1 MFRLKTMKNKIYI
14 FLILL
19 LTTAVFAQQKQVT
32 TSIDTTKNKIGAEF
46 KLTLKTN
53 VDTLSKVVFPNAKS
67 FGALEVIQSYPIDTI
82 RKNDRYELVKK
93 YGLTQ
98 FDSGK
103 YTIPSVKI
111 LINNKA
117 FLSDSLKV
125 EVANVQVDTLKQK
138 MYDIKDIVPAN
149 NGIGDWWKY
158 LLALL
163 LIVGIA
169 ALIYWYIKKRQ
180 KEKIEE
186 EIYKTPIE
194 KATSL
199 LNNLEKKEL
208 WQHGEVKAY
217 YSELTDIVR
226 NYIEEA
232 IDIPAMESTTSELIE
247 GLKTASQK
255 KKMKLSKET
264 IDSLFVVLKQAD
276 LVKFAKSKPM
286 DFEITEDRK
295 KIERAIVTLDKAIP
309 VVVENADEMLLN
321 EMQRQEQ
328 LKRELKKRRNK
339 RIIITAVSVFLL
351 LFVTTT
357 YFVATKGFDY
367 VIDNVFGNSSK
378 ELLEGEWI
386 KSEYGNPSVRVET
399 PKVLKRVDLTKT
411 LPKNGMALIK
421 EMQSFA
427 YGSLSNNFYI
437 MVSTLQYK
445 QDPSASEQAKQTQID
460 LAKSLDGALKA
471 MESQGAQNMIVKQED
486 FETKE
491 GIKGIKGYGT
501 FSKIDGE
508 NKNSTKLY
516 YEVLIFSQ
524 EGGLQQIMIVHE
536 EGDKYANE
544 ISDRILASVE
554 LQNTK
559 Q

>member
-1 MFRLKTMKNKIYI
+1 MKKILIY
-14 FLILL
+14 FLF
-19 LTTAVFAQQKQVT
+19 TTTVFAQQKQVT
-32 TSIDTTKNKIGAEF
+32 TTIDTTKNKIGAEF

-53 VDTLSKVVFPNAKS
+53 VDTLSTVFFPNARN

-98 FDSGK
+98 FDSGR
-103 YTIPSVKI
+103 YMIPGLKI
-111 LINNKA
+111 LINKKV
-117 FLSDSLKV
+117 FLSDSIQV

-138 MYDIKDIVPAN
+138 MYDIKDIIPAN
-149 NGIGDWWKY
+149 EGIGDWWKY
-158 LLALL
+158 LLVLL
-163 LIVGIA
+163 LIGGVG
-169 ALIYWYIKKRQ
+169 ALIYWYNKKRQ

-208 WQHGEVKAY
+208 WQHGEVKEY
-217 YSELTDIVR
+217 YSQLTDIVR

-232 IDIPAMESTTSELIE
+232 IEIPAMESTTSELIE
-247 GLKTASQK
+247 GLQMASQK

-264 IDSLFVVLKQAD
+264 IDNLFVVLKQAD
-276 LVKFAKSKPM
+276 LVKFAKSKPL

-309 VVVENADEMLLN
+309 VVTENQDEMLLN

-328 LKRELKKRRNK
+328 LKRELEKKKRK
-339 RIIITAVSVFLL
+339 RIITVITSVLILIFVITAFFTV
-351 LFVTTT
+351 
-357 YFVATKGFDY
+357 TKGFDY
-367 VIDNVFGNSSK
+367 VVDNVFGNDSK
-378 ELLEGEWI
+378 ELLEGQWI
-386 KSEYGNPSVRVET
+386 SSEYGSPIMRMKTPEVLVRT
-399 PKVLKRVDLTKT
+399 DLQKI

-421 EMQSFA
+421 DMQSFA
-427 YGSLSNNFYI
+427 YGSFKDNFYI
-437 MVSTLQYK
+437 LVSTLHYK
-445 QDPSASEQAKQTQID
+445 QTANAEGQVEQAPID
-460 LAKSLDGALKA
+460 LSKSLESALQSLEA
-471 MESQGAQNMIVKQED
+471 QGAQNMIVKQED
-486 FETKE
+486 FETNE
-491 GIKGIKGYGT
+491 GAVKGVKGYGT
-501 FSKIDGE
+501 FSKIDGDT
-508 NKNSTKLY
+508 KSSTKFY
-516 YEVLIFSQ
+516 YETLIFSQ
-524 EGGLQQIMIVHE
+524 EGGLQQIIIVHE

-544 ISDRILASVE
+544 ISDRILSSVE

>member
-1 MFRLKTMKNKIYI
+1 MKK
-14 FLILL
+14 ILL
-19 LTTAVFAQQKQVT
+19 YILFTTAVFGQQKQVT

-53 VDTLSKVVFPNAKS
+53 VDTLSKVVFPNVKN
-67 FGALEVIQSYPIDTI
+67 FGPLEVIMSYPIDTI

-103 YTIPSVKI
+103 YTIPSIKI
-111 LINNKA
+111 LINKKA
-117 FLSDSLKV
+117 FLTDSIKV
-125 EVANVQVDTLKQK
+125 EVANVLVDTLKQK

-149 NGIGDWWKY
+149 EGMGDWWKY
-158 LLALL
+158 LLFVL
-163 LIVGIA
+163 LISAIA
-169 ALIYWYIKKRQ
+169 AGIYWYIKKQQ
-180 KEKIEE
+180 KQKIDE

-194 KATSL
+194 KATNL

-208 WQHGEVKAY
+208 WQHGEIKAY

-247 GLKTASQK
+247 GLKNASKK
-255 KKMKLSKET
+255 KKMKLSQET

-276 LVKFAKSKPM
+276 LVKFAKSKPL

-295 KIERAIVTLDKAIP
+295 KIERTIVTLDKAIP
-309 VVVENADEMLLN
+309 VAVENNEELLLN
-321 EMQRQEQ
+321 EMQRQER

-351 LFVTTT
+351 LFITTT
-357 YFVATKGFDY
+357 YFVASRGFSY
-367 VIDNVFGNSSK
+367 VIDNVFGHPSK

-386 KSEYGNPSVRVET
+386 KSEYGNPIVRIET
-399 PKVLKRVDLTKT
+399 PQVLKRIDLKKS
-411 LPKNGMALIK
+411 LPKEGMALIK
-421 EMQSFA
+421 DMQSFA
-427 YGSLSNNFYI
+427 YGSLTDNFYI
-437 MVSTLQYK
+437 MVSTLHYK
-445 QDPSASEQAKQTQID
+445 QQTQIELD
-460 LAKSLDGALKA
+460 KSLDGILQT
-471 MESQGAQNMIVKQED
+471 MEAKGAQNMIVKKED

-501 FSKIDGE
+501 FSKIDGDSQS
-508 NKNSTKLY
+508 STKLY

-524 EGGLQQIMIVHE
+524 DGGLQQITLVHE
-536 EGDKYANE
+536 EGDLYANQ
-544 ISDRILASVE
+544 ISERIMKSVE

>member
-1 MFRLKTMKNKIYI
+1 MKK
-14 FLILL
+14 ILL
-19 LTTAVFAQQKQVT
+19 YFLFTTAVFAQQKQVT

-53 VDTLSKVVFPNAKS
+53 VDTLSKVVFPNAKN

-82 RKNDRYELVKK
+82 RKDDRYELVKK

-98 FDSGK
+98 FDSGR
-103 YTIPSVKI
+103 YMIPSVKI
-111 LINNKA
+111 LINKKEY
-117 FLSDSLKV
+117 LSDSIRV

-149 NGIGDWWKY
+149 EGIGDWWKY
-158 LLALL
+158 LLILL
-163 LIVGIA
+163 VIVGIGA
-169 ALIYWYIKKRQ
+169 FIYWYIKKRQ
-180 KEKIEE
+180 KQKIEE

-208 WQHGEVKAY
+208 WQQGEVKEY
-217 YSELTDIVR
+217 YSQLTDIVR

-232 IDIPAMESTTSELIE
+232 IEIPAMESTTSELIE
-247 GLKTASQK
+247 GLKTASKK
-255 KKMKLSKET
+255 KKMKLSQET
-264 IDSLFVVLKQAD
+264 IDNLFVVLKQAD
-276 LVKFAKSKPM
+276 LVKFAKSKPL

-309 VVVENADEMLLN
+309 VVVENNDEMLLN

-328 LKRELKKRRNK
+328 LKRELKKQRQK
-339 RIIITAVSVFLL
+339 RIVITVVSVLML
-351 LFVTTT
+351 LFITMT
-357 YFVATKGFDY
+357 YFIATKGFDY
-367 VIDNVFGNSSK
+367 VKDNIIGHPSK

-386 KSEYGNPSVRVET
+386 KSEYGNPIVRIET
-399 PKVLKRVDLTKT
+399 PKVLKRVDLTKS
-411 LPKNGMALIK
+411 LPKEGMALIK

-427 YGSLSNNFYI
+427 YGSLIDNFYI
-437 MVSTLQYK
+437 MVSTLHFK
-445 QDPSASEQAKQTQID
+445 QQTQID
-460 LAKSLDGALKA
+460 LEKSLDGALQS
-471 MESQGAQNMIVKQED
+471 MEAQGAQNMIVKKED

-491 GIKGIKGYGT
+491 GIKGIKGFGT
-501 FSKIDGE
+501 FSQIDG
-508 NKNSTKLY
+508 NSQSSTKLY

-524 EGGLQQIMIVHE
+524 EGGLQQIIIVHK
-536 EGDKYANE
+536 EGDEYANQ
-544 ISDRILASVE
+544 ISERILSSVE

>member
-19 LTTAVFAQQKQVT
+19 LSTAVFAQQKQVT

-53 VDTLSKVVFPNAKS
+53 VDTLSKVVFPNLKNI
-67 FGALEVIQSYPIDTI
+67 GALEVIQSYPIDTI
-82 RKNDRYELVKK
+82 KKNDRYELIKK

-103 YTIPSVKI
+103 YTIPSIKI

-138 MYDIKDIVPAN
+138 MYDIKDIAPAN
-149 NGIGDWWKY
+149 EGIGNWWKY
-158 LLALL
+158 LLGLL
-163 LIVGIA
+163 LIAGIG

-180 KEKIEE
+180 KDKIEE

-232 IDIPAMESTTSELIE
+232 IEIPAMESTTSELIE

-295 KIERAIVTLDKAIP
+295 KIERAIVTLDKSIP

-328 LKRELKKRRNK
+328 LKRELKKQRTK
-339 RIIITAVSVFLL
+339 RIIITVVSVFLL
-351 LFVTTT
+351 LFVTMT
-357 YFVATKGFDY
+357 YFIATKGFDY
-367 VIDNVFGNSSK
+367 VKDNIIGHPSK

-386 KSEYGNPSVRVET
+386 KSAYGNPSVRIET

-427 YGSLSNNFYI
+427 YGSLIDNFYI
-437 MVSTLQYK
+437 MVSTLQFK
-445 QDPSASEQAKQTQID
+445 QETQID
-460 LAKSLDGALKA
+460 LAKSLDGALQS
-471 MESQGAQNMIVKQED
+471 MEAQGAQNMIVKQED

-501 FSKIDGE
+501 FSKIDSA
-508 NKNSTKLY
+508 NQSSTKLY

-524 EGGLQQIMIVHE
+524 EGGLQQIIIVHE

-544 ISDRILASVE
+544 ISDRILTSVE

>member
-1 MFRLKTMKNKIYI
+1 MKK
-14 FLILL
+14 ILL
-19 LTTAVFAQQKQVT
+19 YILFTTAVFGQQKQVT

-53 VDTLSKVVFPNAKS
+53 VDTLSKVVFPNVKN
-67 FGALEVIQSYPIDTI
+67 FGPLEVIISYPIDTI

-103 YTIPSVKI
+103 YTIPSIKI
-111 LINNKA
+111 LINKKA
-117 FLSDSLKV
+117 FLTDSIKV
-125 EVANVQVDTLKQK
+125 EVANVLVDTLKQK

-149 NGIGDWWKY
+149 EGMGDWWKY
-158 LLALL
+158 LLFVL
-163 LIVGIA
+163 LISAIA
-169 ALIYWYIKKRQ
+169 AGIYWYIKKHQ
-180 KEKIEE
+180 KQKIEE

-194 KATSL
+194 KATNL

-232 IDIPAMESTTSELIE
+232 IEIPAMESTTSELIE
-247 GLKTASQK
+247 GLKTASKK
-255 KKMKLSKET
+255 KKMKLSQET
-264 IDSLFVVLKQAD
+264 IDSLFMVLKQAD
-276 LVKFAKSKPM
+276 LVKFAKSKPL

-295 KIERAIVTLDKAIP
+295 KIERTIVTLDKAIP
-309 VVVENADEMLLN
+309 VVVENNEELLLN

-351 LFVTTT
+351 LFITTT
-357 YFVATKGFDY
+357 YFVASRGFSY
-367 VIDNVFGNSSK
+367 VIDNVFGHPSK

-386 KSEYGNPSVRVET
+386 KSEYGNPIVRIET
-399 PKVLKRVDLTKT
+399 PQVLKRIDLKKS
-411 LPKNGMALIK
+411 LPKEGMALIK
-421 EMQSFA
+421 DMQSFA
-427 YGSLSNNFYI
+427 YGSLIDNFYI
-437 MVSTLQYK
+437 MVSTLHYK
-445 QDPSASEQAKQTQID
+445 QQTQIELD
-460 LAKSLDGALKA
+460 KSLDGVLQT
-471 MESQGAQNMIVKQED
+471 MEAKGAQNMIVKKED

-501 FSKIDGE
+501 FSKIDGDSQS
-508 NKNSTKLY
+508 STKLY

-524 EGGLQQIMIVHE
+524 DGGLQQITLVHE
-536 EGDKYANE
+536 EGDLYANE
-544 ISDRILASVE
+544 ISERIMKSVE